1 MILFVPASYN
11 INYDMK
17 EAETP
22 WHLLSQDNGCK
33 PWCSSCKP
41 VTKQTK
47 TLNTYS
53 FSPRLNSKTSLLQAY
68 HTRASRINWTGVVSH
83 VSVF

>member
-33 PWCSSCKP
+33 PLCSSYKP
-41 VTKQTK
+41 VTKKNIEHMLISTK
-47 TLNTYS
+47 KLK
-53 FSPRLNSKTSLLQAY
+53 FKTSLL
-68 HTRASRINWTGVVSH
+68 
-83 VSVF
+83 